1 MSAHESG
8 GGFCVTGGK
17 NWLITEGVTIIL
29 KYTGLPST
37 GDQALVTLAQ
47 SNDGNQLSKVGI
59 GTSNGVLKG
68 IWEGNLWNGGETTGK
83 TLPESGTLVFVYYPD
98 ASTRGVFTYDAE
110 GTELFKAKG
119 LEANGTGATLGA
131 QFDLGSNHA
140 GSLSTEGFAIEAVEI
155 RKGAVGSDEVAAVL
169 ADFEKTEAAQAFVS
183 EVGKSASGWF
193 SDWSGEKNGG
203 VCKVVG
209 REGAVVTARKIDG
222 SVSYHPYISDSE
234 FPAKEKVLLSIYGTT
249 DFMPTPAAG
258 KLAVLWNFGRKD
270 NCNALA
276 LDENRHLVFVHSA
289 GTTVSKRIDAGEA
302 PKGYHLYSVV
312 FDKDNG
318 CGVYIDANAGV
329 YDATF
334 TSVPSGGWQVGS
346 IYGGGNN
353 LYVKG
358 DGFVPLNIWAS
369 EEAYMPMIDQLAE
382 TYPAVTAIAK
392 TFAIDAYGETV
403 YLPSLTVPNR
413 YQLRVLRGTLAV
425 PASVEATLGGLEFG
439 DVNTGNL
446 GFGLELDGT
455 INIVNDRT
463 FTGND
468 ATQAYNACN
477 EGRGVNFGEWAGEGV
492 ITIRGTFNAP
502 DTVVEVVHDSSKVT
516 VNVDGGMLN
525 VKGIAAK
532 NPSRATIN
540 LTNGGTISYGTY
552 PSCPGV
558 VKNYGP
564 GTVTGTSNWTDPD
577 SFTISGTA
585 ESPTVFAA
593 DGVTLKFT
601 GDITVAGAYRIDTA
615 NDGVVELHVMVVD
628 VDGVLY
634 DSLDEIA
641 SALRPGSTVT
651 IQSGVTKEEI
661 EALGGV
667 TLTDNGEG
675 GYTAALAMASEPVLR
690 FSEIMPKP
698 SDKPNESTT
707 QAGYDRNGLESGWV
721 ELENTS
727 DKWVDLGDY
736 KFCRANRGKVYTHA
750 DYGNFPS
757 GTYIPPHGRFT
768 FYTSERYSNSYP
780 EAKDGNTSAF
790 ATGTFDGKPIWYD
803 EMLIWGD
810 KVNPKKFPYVTLVYR
825 PAEATADTILET
837 VIIPSDTPEGYSII
851 VGHDAAENAATERW
865 LCPSPTFNA
874 ANTDTAG
881 LVKIGPNVGPAYG
894 TKHSAT
900 EFGPT
905 APAKPGVAYVV
916 TMNVNPIYH
925 ASGTR
930 TGDAITSVTLVYR
943 TKLGEGVSGEVTME
957 KTGTN
962 DGGDV
967 WTATI
972 PANAIPSEP
981 GQLIQWK
988 TKITDG
994 ANNTWTSPSF
1004 MNKDDG
1010 YEWFGTITEPGE
1022 LNSTKLPTWHLFV
1035 DALSLKWMDTDADD
1049 QSPTEIPNQARV
1061 AIYDS
1066 STSNYYDY
1074 VRIDLRGN
1082 TSANFAKKSH
1092 GLRFSKVHP
1101 LTMKDAVRGGTVK
1114 EIRKSSLIGEP
1125 ADPSFMRQMVAFWL
1139 WDRMGNKVPFDFP
1152 VRCNLNG
1159 AFYQLAFHSER
1170 FTDELIEDVYGF
1182 DKYGYGYKNVGTLKS
1197 GSGTTAGGIEK
1208 KTPDDG
1214 NESDISVLQNDLRQP
1229 LADLGIDDIGASDN
1243 AERPAITKFVVE
1255 KFDLP
1260 AWLNYLASARI
1271 TQEMD
1276 DVWANISMYKD
1287 DAEMLEGTRGT
1298 GTWMPLGYD
1307 FNLTFGQWYYN
1318 DVGSGSGL
1326 MANQDWFKSHP
1337 FYGGNVVRC
1346 YKQAE
1351 RTTTCNEG
1359 NRGIEAVWQSPK
1371 FRRLY
1376 LRRLRTLMDQE
1387 LKAPGTV
1394 EADVPFMA
1402 KMRELAELMAADAVL
1417 DQEKWPHSSS
1427 NTGAIDVWRG
1437 GTAWPETMAAGID
1450 DIWNNYVVP
1459 RQTHLYVTHAV
1470 TNDTMMVGYG
1480 SSFNAG
1486 IPDAQ
1491 ASLDVLKEGLSAAAV
1506 EGGVVIRNTN
1516 AEAIDLSGWDVS
1528 GPVVMKLP
1536 AGTVIDQAIDGTAG
1550 ELFVVTDRKAYV
1562 AANKATLTDQVIVGN
1577 AKVGSGTDIG
1587 LTAADGTVVLSADV
1601 ILSPGTY
1608 TDESY
1613 DVPVRL
1619 APAGAFTFQGVK
1631 FNGGVTLGEGTFTLK
1646 NQNGYTNTAA
1656 VVEASAANIVFTG
1669 KGAFELVGT
1678 AETVDPLMT
1687 VGDLY
1692 VSNGVFSVESKA
1704 TTAGVK
1710 AVVVAGDFVVED
1722 KGTVSVK
1729 LSKKTVSGVAISQE
1743 LKNKVCRIGT
1753 GGTFVATVNGA
1764 GGSALRSEKGT
1775 VELTV
1780 REGATVRA
1788 EGVGENARFFKMD
1801 GNMRIEGGMVDL
1813 CATGRGAE
1821 LVSSGKTVFISGGD
1835 LHLESTDDCVSA
1847 TTAIEVSGGTIVG
1860 SSTENDVLDSNGTIT
1875 ISGGTLVLLATAEG
1889 HEGLDS
1895 DPNPPDEVVHSITI
1909 TGGIVYSLGGA
1920 NCDLRLPDAGGQ
1932 AYATRATDDAAG
1944 YVSVAA
1950 GETVHWF
1957 TKPAGG
1963 CMVLVSV
1970 PGMTGVPVE
1979 AAAWPE
1985 DAEVV
1990 LEGCYA
1996 TSTAE
2001 SVLEVVPGG
2010 VSVTV
2015 TAATAEEAAAQVTVR
2030 AEVPE
2035 AAAGAVTPKDYAAYF
2050 KAEATPAE
2058 GASGAFTVTAV
2069 LNPETVPA
2077 PEIGVVDGRTAPLFV
2092 EADSDGQ
2099 ALVVGVVNAKP
2110 GLWYGLAASSELQ
2123 ETSFADDLPSF
2134 VLATSPTEQLT
2145 LTASPRVDAAAFFRV
2160 RVVIAAPTPS
2170 SHPTPTP

>member
-1 MSAHESG
+1 MSSRNLISAGLSLCAVLHLCAAETVAKFSPFGTSAKSLGYTVSAHESG

-37 GDQALVTLAQ
+37 GDQALVSLAQ
-47 SNDGNQLSKVGI
+47 SNDGIQLSKVGI

-119 LEANGTGATLGA
+119 LKANGTGATLGA

-525 VKGIAAK
+525 AKGIAAK

-601 GDITVAGAYRIDTA
+601 GDITVAGAYRIDTT

-641 SALRPGSTVT
+641 SALRPGSTVA

-661 EALGGV
+661 ESLGGV

-675 GYTAALAMASEPVLR
+675 GYTAALAMASGPVLR

-825 PAEATADTILET
+825 PAAATADTILET

-851 VGHDAAENAATERW
+851 VGHAEDEAAATERW
-865 LCPSPTFNA
+865 LCPTPTKNA
-874 ANTDTAG
+874 PNSDTAA

-894 TKHSAT
+894 VKHSAT
-900 EFGPT
+900 EFGPV
-905 APAKPGVAYVV
+905 APAKPGVAYMV

-943 TKLGEGVSGEVTME
+943 TKLGEGASGEVTME

-972 PANAIPSEP
+972 PADAIPSEP

-1022 LNSTKLPTWHLFV
+1022 LNSAKLPTWHLFV
-1035 DALSLKWMDTDADD
+1035 DDASKAQMDTDADA
-1049 QSPTEIPNQARV
+1049 QTLANNARV

-1082 TSANFAKKSH
+1082 TSSHFTKKSH
-1092 GLRFSKVHP
+1092 GLRFAKAHP
-1101 LTMKDAVRGGTVK
+1101 LTMKDAVRGTEWK

-1125 ADPSFMRQMVAFWL
+1125 ADPSFMRQMIAFWL

-1159 AFYQLAFHSER
+1159 EFYQLAFHSER
-1170 FTDELIEDVYGF
+1170 FTDELIEDIYGF
-1182 DKYGYGYKNVGTLKS
+1182 DKFGYGYKNVGTLKS
-1197 GSGTTAGGIEK
+1197 NSGTTAGGIEK

-1214 NESDISVLQNDLRQP
+1214 NETDISVLQNELRAKITAAGNVTNSKDGSSTAG
-1229 LADLGIDDIGASDN
+1229 LDN
-1243 AERPAITKFVVE
+1243 AALTKFVVE

-1276 DVWANISMYKD
+1276 DVWANVSIYYD
-1287 DAEMLEGTRGT
+1287 NAEMKEGARGT
-1298 GTWMPLGYD
+1298 GTWRPLGYD

-1326 MANQDWFKSHP
+1326 MATQDWFKSHP
-1337 FYGGNVVRC
+1337 FYGGNRVRC
-1346 YKQAE
+1346 YKQE
-1351 RTTTCNEG
+1351 GMSTTCNDG
-1359 NRGIEAVWQSPK
+1359 NNGFEAVWQSAK

-1387 LKAPGTV
+1387 LKEPGT
-1394 EADVPFMA
+1394 EEKDVPFMA
-1402 KMRELAELMAADAVL
+1402 KMRVLAALMEEDAAL
-1417 DQEKWPHSSS
+1417 DQEKWPHSAS
-1427 NTGAIDVWRG
+1427 NTGAIDVWRN
-1437 GTAWPETMAAGID
+1437 GTAWPATMSAGID

-1459 RQTHLYVTHAV
+1459 RQTHLYVTHAI
-1470 TNDTMMVGYG
+1470 TNTEKKVGYG
-1480 SSFNAG
+1480 TSLNAG

-1491 ASLDVLKEGLSAAAV
+1491 SALDDLKEGLSAAAV
-1506 EGGVVIRNTN
+1506 DGGIVIRNANEET
-1516 AEAIDLSGWDVS
+1516 IDLSGWEVS

-1536 AGTVIDQAIDGTAG
+1536 AGTVIDEGTAENPG
-1550 ELFVVTDRKAYV
+1550 ELFVVTDRRAYV
-1562 AANKATLTDQVIVGN
+1562 AANKATLTDQVIIGN
-1577 AKVGSGTDIG
+1577 AAVGSGTDIG

-1601 ILSPGTY
+1601 ILPPGTY
-1608 TDESY
+1608 TNLSY

-1619 APAGAFTFQGVK
+1619 APAGAFTFQGVS
-1631 FNGGVTLGEGTFTLK
+1631 FNGGLNLGEGTFTLK
-1646 NQNGYTNTAA
+1646 NQNGYTNSASI
-1656 VVEASAANIVFTG
+1656 VEAPAANITFTG
-1669 KGAFELVGT
+1669 KGAFELKGEKTSGT
-1678 AETVDPLMT
+1678 LMM
-1687 VGDLY
+1687 VNDLI
-1692 VSNGVFSVESKA
+1692 VSNGVFTVESKA
-1704 TTAGVK
+1704 TTAETA
-1710 AVVVAGDFVVED
+1710 AVYLNGGFAVED
-1722 KGTVSVK
+1722 KGTVNLKLTKNAAQGRGFFLANKDKFCRLAGNAVFAAELNGPNCQAIHGEKGSVDLVIK
-1729 LSKKTVSGVAISQE
+1729 DNA
-1743 LKNKVCRIGT
+1743 KVT
-1753 GGTFVATVNGA
+1753 AT
-1764 GGSALRSEKGT
+1764 GSA
-1775 VELTV
+1775 
-1780 REGATVRA
+1780 A
-1788 EGVGENARFFKMD
+1788 NARYFKMA
-1801 GNMRIEGGMVDL
+1801 GNI
-1813 CATGRGAE
+1813 
-1821 LVSSGKTVFISGGD
+1821 KISGGTIELTATGAGTELLSCD
-1835 LHLESTDDCVSA
+1835 KSVTVEDGVLTLTANDDCISA
-1847 TTAIEVSGGTIVG
+1847 TRAINVSGGTIIG
-1860 SSTENDVLDSNGTIT
+1860 TSTANDVLDSNGTIT

-1920 NCDLRLPDAGGQ
+1920 NCDLRLPEAGGQ
-1932 AYATRATDDAAG
+1932 AYATLETEDAVG
-1944 YVSVAA
+1944 YVAVESIADGVK
-1950 GETVHWF
+1950 TRHLFV
-1957 TKPAGG
+1957 KPTGG
-1963 CMVLVSV
+1963 RKVLVSV
-1970 PGMTGVPVE
+1970 PGLEGMAAALAELPEGATE
-1979 AAAWPE
+1979 AATGYWTLPVSADPAIWE
-1985 DAEVV
+1985 EV
-1990 LEGCYA
+1990 
-1996 TSTAE
+1996 
-2001 SVLEVVPGG
+2001 EV
-2010 VSVTV
+2010 T
-2015 TAATAEEAAAQVTVR
+2015 
-2030 AEVPE
+2030 
-2035 AAAGAVTPKDYAAYF
+2035 
-2050 KAEATPAE
+2050 
-2058 GASGAFTVTAV
+2058 
-2069 LNPETVPA
+2069 ET
-2077 PEIGVVDGRTAPLFV
+2077 
-2092 EADSDGQ
+2092 
-2099 ALVVGVVNAKP
+2099 
-2110 GLWYGLAASSELQ
+2110 
-2123 ETSFADDLPSF
+2123 TSFAELVPAAQAE
-2134 VLATSPTEQLT
+2134 VLARIG
-2145 LTASPRVDAAAFFRV
+2145 ASPVKLAEWAKAHHAKTPTGTELDLAAFALACAPGQAAEKSKDFKV
-2160 RVVIAAPTPS
+2160 TITFDEKGKAVIDPTIELNVEPVIKGS
-2170 SHPTPTP
+2170 TDLKTWHDRTDADRFFKAVIQCDIP